1 MEKIKRI
8 LKITGDVAACLL
20 VVLAVFMII
29 FTVISTAVLDES
41 ERNFLGYRGFVVL
54 SDSMSATDFGA
65 GDIVFIRS
73 IDPAKLKEGDIIS
86 YISPENGDTIT
97 HKIRRLTETANG
109 EPGFITYGTTNDT
122 DDKIIVTYSMVAGK
136 YVFDLPGIGK
146 ILAFV
151 QTGPGYLLT
160 VFTPLAIIVVLQTI
174 NTVKLYRQYKAALRE
189 ENEQVDQ
196 FKQETQLQESENAR
210 IREELEALKEQL
222 KEIGHSNTTTM
233 EESDDES
240 N

>member
-8 LKITGDVAACLL
+8 FKIAGDVFTLLL

-54 SDSMSATDFGA
+54 SDSMSATDFDA

-97 HKIRRLTETANG
+97 HKIRRLTQTPSG
-109 EPGFITYGTTNDT
+109 EPGFITYGTTTDT
-122 DDKIIVTYSMVAGK
+122 DDRITVTYSMVAGK
-136 YVFDLPGIGK
+136 YQFSLPGIGK
-146 ILAFV
+146 ILSFV
-151 QTGPGYLLT
+151 QTAPGYLLT
-160 VFTPLAIIVVLQTI
+160 VFTPLTIIVVLQTI
-174 NTVKLYRQYKAALRE
+174 NTIKLYRQYKAAQRE
-189 ENEQVDQ
+189 ESEQVAEVM
-196 FKQETQLQESENAR
+196 QETALAESENAR
-210 IREELEALKEQL
+210 IREELELIKAQL
-222 KEIGHSNTTTM
+222 KEFEQTDTQ
-233 EESDDES
+233 
-240 N
+240 